1 MADEDMKAELERLR
15 NENLRVAHE
24 RILILEDA
32 NGRVIKKVAV
42 KPIVEFDAV
51 GEISARQLLGYQLS
65 NQGIA
70 HRDEIGSRRV
80 QWVGKQRCVTDE
92 GPTVG

>member
-1 MADEDMKAELERLR
+1 MAA
-15 NENLRVAHE
+15 
-24 RILILEDA
+24 IL
-32 NGRVIKKVAV
+32 
-42 KPIVEFDAV
+42 P
-51 GEISARQLLGYQLS
+51 EISARQLLGYQLS